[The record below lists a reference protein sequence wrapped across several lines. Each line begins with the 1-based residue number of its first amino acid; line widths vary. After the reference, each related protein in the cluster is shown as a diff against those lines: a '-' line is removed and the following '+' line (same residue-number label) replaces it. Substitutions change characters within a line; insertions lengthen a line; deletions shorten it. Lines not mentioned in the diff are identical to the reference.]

1 MISTREGK
9 IVPTRLANTSSSGP
23 AALTSV
29 PITEVSVGIPENEGG
44 NGQKAR
50 KIDVVM
56 PP

>member
-1 MISTREGK
+1 MISTRGGK

-50 KIDVVM
+50 KIGVVM